1 MQTFKSVLFFIFAL
15 IVCEG
20 IAIGASAWSFLESSL
35 ASFNQLKISSDHRA
49 RDTVSSLS
57 KSTESK
63 LEGDKL
69 ADLNF
74 TFARLVKVT
83 SEDKDGF
90 RIKEISIVNDSGV
103 VLASSNEDYVEDP
116 LKKRKPEIK
125 FLSPT
130 FTIAHRLRKWQVGT
144 PVLLGKRNV
153 PSDQPV
159 LKAVAP
165 IFPEILEPEVLLS
178 MGVYHPEK
186 LERVASLFMTY
197 ERGNFGQ
204 FVSTQTDLFLW
215 IAQNNAWIALICAL
229 ILGLMHIL
237 IKSAGSSAFAQ
248 ANTSAPSAARTVSS
262 PPLWEKVDFAQTEG
276 PVRWQ
281 AGSQPTASQQSLSS
295 TPMPAAEVQRHVPA
309 KTDILEKPMPISSPE
324 IVAQRLDKPEILDAI
339 YLG

>member
-1 MQTFKSVLFFIFAL
+1 MQTFKHVLFFIFAL

-35 ASFNQLKISSDHRA
+35 ASFDQLKISSDHRA
-49 RDTVSSLS
+49 RDTISSLS

-63 LEGDKL
+63 LEGEKL

-90 RIKEISIVNDSGV
+90 RIKDISVVNDTGI

-116 LKKRKPEIK
+116 IKKRKPEVK

-153 PSDQPV
+153 SSDEPV
-159 LKAVAP
+159 LKTVAP
-165 IFPEILEPEVLLS
+165 IFPEILEPDVLLS
-178 MGVYHPEK
+178 MGVYHPQK

-204 FVSTQTDLFLW
+204 FVHTQTDLFLW

-229 ILGLMHIL
+229 VIGLVHLL
-237 IKSAGSSAFAQ
+237 IKSAGSGFAQ
-248 ANTSAPSAARTVSS
+248 ANTSAVSSSARTSSS

-281 AGSQPTASQQSLSS
+281 AGSQPAASQQSSPT
-295 TPMPAAEVQRHVPA
+295 TPVAEVQRHVPA
-309 KTDILEKPMPISSPE
+309 KTEVLEKPMPIPSAE
-324 IVAQRLDKPEILDAI
+324 IVSQRLDKPEILDAI